1 MDNKKVLKALIVAT
15 ITWLAAFAA
24 YIAADLWVWR
34 KMNVLNAL
42 ATSTSIFLI
51 TLFGLLWTTFRTKK

>member
-1 MDNKKVLKALIVAT
+1 MDSKKVLKALIVAT

-24 YIAADLWVWR
+24 YIAADLLVCR

-51 TLFGLLWTTFRTKK
+51 TLFGLLWTTLRTKK